1 MKTYQKLVSAALIA
15 VALNST
21 AITAVFAK
29 TLIYCSEASPEMFDA
44 AQTTSGAVY
53 DASARNLSN
62 GLVKIKR
69 GSTEL
74 EPGLAESWE
83 VSADGKEYSFHL
95 RKGVKFHTTSYF
107 TPSRDFNADDVIFT
121 FDRQGNKDNPYYNQG
136 TWPQFGAYSFPSLID
151 RIERVDDYTVK
162 FVLTRPEA
170 TFIPSLSLT
179 SASNRSEPVPNSL
192 LPIRRIVQ
200 FVTRPI
206 PITGP
211 ARKRSTI

>member
-1 MKTYQKLVSAALIA
+1 M
-15 VALNST
+15 
-21 AITAVFAK
+21 IT
-29 TLIYCSEASPEMFDA
+29 
-44 AQTTSGAVY
+44 
-53 DASARNLSN
+53 
-62 GLVKIKR
+62 R

-151 RIERVDDYTVK
+151 PSAAR
-162 FVLTRPEA
+162 TR
-170 TFIPSLSLT
+170 TSSLSGRL
-179 SASNRSEPVPNSL
+179 ADAL
-192 LPIRRIVQ
+192 LWL
-200 FVTRPI
+200 
-206 PITGP
+206 
-211 ARKRSTI
+211 